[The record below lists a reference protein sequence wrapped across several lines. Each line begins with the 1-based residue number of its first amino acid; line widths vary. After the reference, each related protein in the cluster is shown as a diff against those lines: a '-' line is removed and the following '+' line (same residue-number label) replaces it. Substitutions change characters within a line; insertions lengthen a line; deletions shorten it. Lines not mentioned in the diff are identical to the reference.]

1 MNPAFDSAGY
11 LITTPVIPDA
21 ECDAAIGQLSAAG
34 PIGARNLLQLEW
46 CVSLARKI
54 VSHPAVAAVVPQDS
68 VPVQCT
74 AFEKSARR
82 NWLVSLHQDLSIP
95 VAEHISHPEVTGW
108 SHKEGVL
115 YAQPP
120 SVILEQLVAVRVH
133 LDPCRPDDGSLRVV
147 PGSHDRGR
155 LSDSEAFAL
164 RDRIGETE
172 CAVPRG
178 AVLIMRPLLL
188 HASSK
193 LRGTHVRRVL
203 HFLFGP
209 RELPFG
215 LRWAHALS
223 QVHRADRPPAVP
235 VGTLRA

>member
-1 MNPAFDSAGY
+1 MSSAFDSAGY
-11 LITTPVIPDA
+11 MITIPVISDV
-21 ECDAAIGQLSAAG
+21 ECDAAIEHLSSG
-34 PIGARNLLQLEW
+34 GHIGLRNLLQREW
-46 CVSLARKI
+46 CVDLARKI
-54 VSHPAVAAVVPQDS
+54 VDHPAVAAVVPEGT

-74 AFEKSARR
+74 AFEKSPRR

-95 VAEHISHPEVTGW
+95 VAERISDPEVTGW

-120 SVILEQLVAVRVH
+120 SAILEQLIAVRVQ

-147 PGSHDRGR
+147 PGSHNRGR
-155 LSDSEAFAL
+155 ISDSEAFAL

-193 LRGTHVRRVL
+193 LEGAHVRRVL

-215 LRWAHALS
+215 LRWAHAL
-223 QVHRADRPPAVP
+223 
-235 VGTLRA
+235 